1 MIRRVALAV
10 VVLATVGLATAS
22 AQGGPGY
29 TPQFDIPPRPNP
41 PRLVNDYTGTL
52 AAAERDALER
62 KLVAYDDSTSTQI
75 AVVLVPTTDGVAPVD
90 YATEILRAWG
100 VGQAGLDNGVVLLVA
115 TEDRE
120 LFITTGFG
128 AEGALTDAR
137 AGRIVRDILVPS
149 FRQGQFFAG
158 IDRATDAMMAA
169 LAGEFEAAPARSPG
183 GDGGLGSALLLV
195 LFIFVILVLLSS
207 RHKGGPSPPGNSRS
221 RGRSRRGPSVIV
233 LPGFGSSG
241 GGGFGGGFG
250 GGGFGGGGFGGFGGG
265 FGGGGGAGGG
275 W

>member
-1 MIRRVALAV
+1 MLAAAALA
-10 VVLATVGLATAS
+10 TGS
-22 AQGGPGY
+22 MAQGGPGY
-29 TPQFDIPPRPNP
+29 TPRYDIPARPNP

-52 AAAERDALER
+52 SAAERDALER
-62 KLVAYDDSTSTQI
+62 KLTAYDDSTSTQI

-90 YATEILRAWG
+90 YATEVLRAWG
-100 VGQAGLDNGVVLLVA
+100 VGQAGQDNGVVLLVA

-158 IDRATDAMMAA
+158 IDSATDAMMAA
-169 LAGEFEAAPARSPG
+169 LAGEFETSPARSSD
-183 GDGGLGSALLLV
+183 GDGGLGSALVLV
-195 LFIFVILVLLSS
+195 LIIFLILVVLSS
-207 RHKGGPSPPGNSRS
+207 RHTGGPSPPGNSGPR
-221 RGRSRRGPSVIV
+221 RRSRRGPGVII
-233 LPGFGSSG
+233 LPGFGG
-241 GGGFGGGFG
+241 GGGSSFGGGFG

-265 FGGGGGAGGG
+265 FGGGGGAGGS